1 MPSIATHCLYRI
13 VKGKNTN
20 ESWNLLALSRLTAA
34 PRAAVKN
41 IHAPASCNVV
51 DIHLYIDRLG
61 LDGIKEVFRMMEET
75 NVSLT
80 DATTVSVG
88 DVVKATVTKVEDK
101 QALVDVGYKYDGLIP
116 ISELSP
122 LHVEKVSDEV
132 AVGDTFEVKVI
143 KLNDE
148 KEELVVSKKAVAME
162 SSWSDLEQKM
172 QAGEIIEATVKEV
185 VKGGLVV
192 DVGVRGFIPASMVE
206 RHFVEDFSDYKG
218 KALTL
223 KVVEMDKEK
232 NKVILSHKAVLDD
245 EVKVKKQ
252 SILDKIQ
259 PGQVLEGTVQ
269 RMTDFGVFVDIGG
282 VDGLVHVSELAWNR
296 VDKPSDVVKEGDK
309 VQVKVLKVDRENER
323 IGLSI
328 KETQAGPWAKVAEE
342 FKAGSIAT
350 GTVKRLVSFGA
361 FVEVAPGIEGL
372 VHISQIANR
381 RVNTPG
387 EVLKEGQQVQ
397 VKILDV
403 VPAEQRISLSIRA
416 VEEDREE
423 QAERASKREQQQFQ
437 QENNQPMGV
446 TLGELFAD
454 LKDKFK

>member
-1 MPSIATHCLYRI
+1 
-13 VKGKNTN
+13 
-20 ESWNLLALSRLTAA
+20 
-34 PRAAVKN
+34 
-41 IHAPASCNVV
+41 
-51 DIHLYIDRLG
+51 
-61 LDGIKEVFRMMEET
+61 MMEET

-80 DATTVSVG
+80 DATTISVG

-101 QALVDVGYKYDGLIP
+101 QALVDLGYKYDGLIP

-122 LHVEKVSDEV
+122 LHVEKVSDVV

-148 KEELVVSKKAVAME
+148 KEELVVSKKAVAVE

-218 KALTL
+218 KTLAL

-232 NKVILSHKAVLDD
+232 NKVILSHKAVLED
-245 EVKVKKQ
+245 EAKVQKQ
-252 SILDKIQ
+252 SIMDKIQ
-259 PGQVLEGTVQ
+259 VGQVLEGTVQ

-309 VQVKVLKVDRENER
+309 VQVKVLKIDRENER

-328 KETQAGPWAKVAEE
+328 KETQAGPWANVAED
-342 FKAGSIAT
+342 FKAGSILN

-361 FVEVAPGIEGL
+361 FIELAPGIEGL

-381 RVNTPG
+381 RVNTPS
-387 EVLKEGQQVQ
+387 EVLKEGQEVQ
-397 VKILDV
+397 VKVLDV
-403 VPAEQRISLSIRA
+403 VPQEQRISLSIRA
-416 VEEDREE
+416 VEEDRVE
-423 QAERASKREQQQFQ
+423 QAERASKREQQQFT

-446 TLGELFAD
+446 TLGELFGD

>member
-1 MPSIATHCLYRI
+1 
-13 VKGKNTN
+13 
-20 ESWNLLALSRLTAA
+20 
-34 PRAAVKN
+34 
-41 IHAPASCNVV
+41 
-51 DIHLYIDRLG
+51 
-61 LDGIKEVFRMMEET
+61 MEES

-80 DATTVSVG
+80 DATVISVG
-88 DVVKATVTKVEDK
+88 DVVKATVTKVEEK

-122 LHVEKVSDEV
+122 LHVEKVSDV
-132 AVGDTFEVKVI
+132 VSVGDTFDVKVI

-162 SSWSDLEQKM
+162 TSWSDLEQKM
-172 QAGEIIEATVKEV
+172 ASGEVIEAVVKEI

-206 RHFVEDFSDYKG
+206 RHFVEDFSEYKG
-218 KALTL
+218 KNLRL

-232 NKVILSHKAVLDD
+232 NKVILSHKAVLED
-245 EVKVKKQ
+245 EAKQ
-252 SILDKIQ
+252 QKSAVLDQLQ

-309 VQVKVLKVDRENER
+309 VKVKVLKVDKENER
-323 IGLSI
+323 ISLSI
-328 KETQAGPWAKVAEE
+328 KETQPGPWAEAAEK
-342 FKAGSIAT
+342 FKAGDVVS

-381 RVNTPG
+381 RVATPG
-387 EVLKEGQQVQ
+387 EVLKEGQEVQ

-403 VPAEQRISLSIRA
+403 VPKEQRISLSIRA
-416 VEEDREE
+416 VEEDRVE

-437 QENNQPMGV
+437 QENNQPLGV
-446 TLGELFAD
+446 TLGELFGD
-454 LKDKFK
+454 LKDKLK

>member
-1 MPSIATHCLYRI
+1 
-13 VKGKNTN
+13 
-20 ESWNLLALSRLTAA
+20 
-34 PRAAVKN
+34 
-41 IHAPASCNVV
+41 
-51 DIHLYIDRLG
+51 
-61 LDGIKEVFRMMEET
+61 MMEET

-101 QALVDVGYKYDGLIP
+101 QALVDVRYKYDGLIP

-162 SSWSDLEQKM
+162 SSWADLEQKM

-342 FKAGSIAT
+342 FKAGSIVT
-350 GTVKRLVSFGA
+350 GTVKRLVTFGA

-387 EVLKEGQQVQ
+387 EVLKEGQEVQ

>member
-1 MPSIATHCLYRI
+1 
-13 VKGKNTN
+13 
-20 ESWNLLALSRLTAA
+20 
-34 PRAAVKN
+34 
-41 IHAPASCNVV
+41 
-51 DIHLYIDRLG
+51 
-61 LDGIKEVFRMMEET
+61 MMEES

-80 DATTVSVG
+80 DATTISVG

-122 LHVEKVSDEV
+122 LHVEKVSDV
-132 AVGDTFEVKVI
+132 VSVGDTFDVKVL

-162 SSWSDLEQKM
+162 AAWADLEQKM
-172 QAGEIIEATVKEV
+172 QSGEIIEAPVKEV

-218 KALTL
+218 KTLRL

-232 NKVILSHKAVLDD
+232 NKVILSHKAVL
-245 EVKVKKQ
+245 EEEAQQKKQ
-252 SILDKIQ
+252 AVLEKLQ
-259 PGQVLEGTVQ
+259 PGQILEGTVQ

-282 VDGLVHVSELAWNR
+282 VDGLVHVSELAWHR
-296 VDKPSDVVKEGDK
+296 VEKPSDVVKEGDK
-309 VQVKVLKVDRENER
+309 VQVKVLKVDKENER
-323 IGLSI
+323 ISLSI
-328 KETQAGPWAKVAEE
+328 KETQPGPWAKVGEQ
-342 FKAGSIAT
+342 FKAGDIVT

-361 FVEVAPGIEGL
+361 FVEIAPGIEGL

-381 RVNTPG
+381 RVATPG
-387 EVLKEGQQVQ
+387 EVLKEGQEVQ

-403 VPAEQRISLSIRA
+403 VPAEQRVSLSIRA
-416 VEEDREE
+416 IEEERAE
-423 QAERASKREQQQFQ
+423 QTERASRREQQQFQ
-437 QENNQPMGV
+437 QENNQSLGV
-446 TLGELFAD
+446 TLGDLFGD
-454 LKDKFK
+454 LRDKLK

>member
-1 MPSIATHCLYRI
+1 
-13 VKGKNTN
+13 
-20 ESWNLLALSRLTAA
+20 
-34 PRAAVKN
+34 
-41 IHAPASCNVV
+41 
-51 DIHLYIDRLG
+51 
-61 LDGIKEVFRMMEET
+61 MMEET

-80 DATTVSVG
+80 DAATVSVG

-122 LHVEKVSDEV
+122 LHVEKVSDVV

-172 QAGEIIEATVKEV
+172 QAGEIIEAVVKEV

-218 KALTL
+218 KSLTL

-232 NKVILSHKAVLDD
+232 NKVILSHKAVLED
-245 EVKVKKQ
+245 EAKKQ
-252 SILDKIQ
+252 KGSILDKIQ

-309 VQVKVLKVDRENER
+309 VTVKVLKVDKENER

-342 FKAGSIAT
+342 FKAGSIVA

-387 EVLKEGQQVQ
+387 EVLKEGQEVQ

-403 VPAEQRISLSIRA
+403 VPQEQRISLSIRA
-416 VEEDREE
+416 VEEDRVE
-423 QAERASKREQQQFQ
+423 QAERASKKEQQQFQ

-454 LKDKFK
+454 LKDKFKLYGVSENDGRLRDH

>member
-1 MPSIATHCLYRI
+1 
-13 VKGKNTN
+13 
-20 ESWNLLALSRLTAA
+20 
-34 PRAAVKN
+34 
-41 IHAPASCNVV
+41 
-51 DIHLYIDRLG
+51 
-61 LDGIKEVFRMMEET
+61 MEET

-80 DATTVSVG
+80 DATVISVG

-132 AVGDTFEVKVI
+132 AVGDSFDVRVI

-162 SSWSDLEQKM
+162 SAWSDLEQKM
-172 QAGEIIEATVKEV
+172 ESGEIITATVKEI

-206 RHFVEDFSDYKG
+206 RHFVEDFADYKG
-218 KALTL
+218 KELTL

-232 NKVILSHKAVLDD
+232 NKVILSHKAVLED

-252 SILDKIQ
+252 SILDTIK

-296 VDKPSDVVKEGDK
+296 VEKPSDVVKEGDK
-309 VQVKVLKVDRENER
+309 VQVKVLKVDKENER

-328 KETQAGPWAKVAEE
+328 KETQAGPWANVAED
-342 FKAGSIAT
+342 FKAGSIVN
-350 GTVKRLVSFGA
+350 GTVKRLVTFGA

-387 EVLKEGQQVQ
+387 EVLKEGQEVQ
-397 VKILDV
+397 VKVLDV
-403 VPAEQRISLSIRA
+403 VPQEQRISLSIRA
-416 VEEDREE
+416 VDEDRVE
-423 QAERASKREQQQFQ
+423 QAERASKKEQQQFQ

-446 TLGELFAD
+446 TLGELFGD

>member
-1 MPSIATHCLYRI
+1 
-13 VKGKNTN
+13 
-20 ESWNLLALSRLTAA
+20 
-34 PRAAVKN
+34 
-41 IHAPASCNVV
+41 
-51 DIHLYIDRLG
+51 
-61 LDGIKEVFRMMEET
+61 MMEET

-162 SSWSDLEQKM
+162 SSWADLEQKM

-218 KALTL
+218 KALAL

-342 FKAGSIAT
+342 FKAGSITT
-350 GTVKRLVSFGA
+350 GTVKRLVTFGA

-387 EVLKEGQQVQ
+387 EVLKEGQEVQ

-403 VPAEQRISLSIRA
+403 APQEQRISLSIRA
-416 VEEDREE
+416 VEEERVEL
-423 QAERASKREQQQFQ
+423 AERASKREQQQFQ

>member
-1 MPSIATHCLYRI
+1 
-13 VKGKNTN
+13 
-20 ESWNLLALSRLTAA
+20 
-34 PRAAVKN
+34 
-41 IHAPASCNVV
+41 
-51 DIHLYIDRLG
+51 
-61 LDGIKEVFRMMEET
+61 MMEET

-80 DATTVSVG
+80 DATTISVG

-101 QALVDVGYKYDGLIP
+101 QALVDLGYKYDGLIP

-122 LHVEKVSDEV
+122 LHVEKVSDV
-132 AVGDTFEVKVI
+132 VSVGDTFEVKVI

-218 KALTL
+218 KTLAL

-232 NKVILSHKAVLDD
+232 NKVILSHKAVLED
-245 EVKVKKQ
+245 EVKVQKQ
-252 SILDKIQ
+252 SIMDKIQ
-259 PGQVLEGTVQ
+259 VGQVLEGTVQ

-309 VQVKVLKVDRENER
+309 VQVKVLKIDRENER

-328 KETQAGPWAKVAEE
+328 KETQAGPWANVAED
-342 FKAGSIAT
+342 FKAGSILN

-361 FVEVAPGIEGL
+361 FIELAPGIEGL

-387 EVLKEGQQVQ
+387 EVLKEGQEVQ
-397 VKILDV
+397 VKVLDV
-403 VPAEQRISLSIRA
+403 VPQEQRISLSIRA
-416 VEEDREE
+416 VEEDRVE
-423 QAERASKREQQQFQ
+423 QAERASKREQQQFT

-446 TLGELFAD
+446 TLGELFGD

>member
-1 MPSIATHCLYRI
+1 LQDGRRI
-13 VKGKNTN
+13 PPLTD
-20 ESWNLLALSRLTAA
+20 SW
-34 PRAAVKN
+34 
-41 IHAPASCNVV
+41 
-51 DIHLYIDRLG
+51 G
-61 LDGIKEVFRMMEET
+61 LDGMKEVFMMMEET

-80 DATTVSVG
+80 DANVISVG

-122 LHVEKVSDEV
+122 LHVEKVADEV

-143 KLNDE
+143 KLNDD

-162 SSWSDLEQKM
+162 SAWSDLEQKM
-172 QAGEIIEATVKEV
+172 QNGEVIHAVVKEI

-218 KALTL
+218 KELSL

-232 NKVILSHKAVLDD
+232 NKVILSHKAVLED

-252 SILDKIQ
+252 SILDTTQ
-259 PGQVLEGTVQ
+259 PGQILEGTVQ

-296 VDKPSDVVKEGDK
+296 VEKPSDVVKEGDK
-309 VQVKVLKVDRENER
+309 VTVKVLKVDKENER

-328 KETQAGPWAKVAEE
+328 KETQAGPWASVAEE
-342 FKAGSIAT
+342 FKAGSIVN

-387 EVLKEGQQVQ
+387 EVLKEGQEVQ
-397 VKILDV
+397 VKVLDV
-403 VPAEQRISLSIRA
+403 VPQEQRISLSIRA
-416 VEEDREE
+416 VEEDRVE
-423 QAERASKREQQQFQ
+423 QAERASKKEQQQFQ

-446 TLGELFAD
+446 TLGELFGD